1 MLNPY
6 VTLLIGLVFLLVS
19 LAPFFLIA
27 TSANL
32 SKQRRLYWFFGGLVS
47 YGVLSWLFAY
57 EGYRLLQFNAI
68 AGVVANLLFPVV
80 LPWALYLIFRHAN
93 KPYPSIKRDV

>member
-6 VTLLIGLVFLLVS
+6 VTLLLGLVFLLVS

-27 TSANL
+27 TSAHL
-32 SKQRRLYWFFGGLVS
+32 SKQKRVYWFFGGLVT

-57 EGYRLLQFNAI
+57 EGYRLIQFNAI
-68 AGVVANLLFPVV
+68 AGVVTNLLFPVL
-80 LPWALYLIFRHAN
+80 LPWVIYLFFHRAN
-93 KPYPSIKRDV
+93 KP